1 MRDWRYGARSSG
13 HYGTDA
19 RPPGVVRRLKVRR
32 NRLSFATTGDDWYAG
47 RASRYRVKFTCRG
60 RCRRARA
67 EVRGPRTQ
75 RGRVTTKLPR
85 GVRSVTI
92 QAIDDQRNRGRL
104 IAKKVR
110 RRG

>member
-1 MRDWRYGARSSG
+1 
-13 HYGTDA
+13 
-19 RPPGVVRRLKVRR
+19 
-32 NRLSFATTGDDWYAG
+32 
-47 RASRYRVKFTCRG
+47 
-60 RCRRARA
+60 
-67 EVRGPRTQ
+67 
-75 RGRVTTKLPR
+75 VTTKLPR